1 MASNYDKSRRV
12 VITGMGALTPLG
24 NTVEEFWQGCVE
36 GRSGIDWITLFDNS
50 AYPVKVD
57 GEVRG
62 FDPTEFIDRKEA
74 RRMARFSQLSV
85 SAAKMAIEDSG
96 LKLEEEDT
104 TRIGVLL
111 GNGNGGY
118 PETDE
123 AMRTIVSRGGLPLG
137 VDFSGGTVLWLKFKQ
152 PVTEDQIRHA
162 LGPLSAEATV
172 QTFGQPGDNEMM
184 IRMPLRQG
192 LEQGASLEADAK
204 QVEASVRGA
213 NLGEFEVRNREIVG
227 PTIGEDLKRKGI
239 WATLTAL
246 GGILVYIALRFRLS
260 FGIGAIVATFHDVL
274 VTLVFL
280 TWFGYE
286 LSLNV
291 IAAILTITGYSVND
305 TIVIFDRVRENQRLA
320 RKEPLD
326 ETVNRAVNQTL
337 SRTIITAGATFLAVL
352 ALFLFGGQVLRPMAF
367 TLLVGV
373 MLMLTAN
380 GNPFFPGSSP
390 AQFVHF
396 ENTADMLEDIA
407 AFTTTA
413 FNYAGAEASA
423 RVAGAEVSEAY
434 FRTFRA
440 PFAGG
445 RAFTRE
451 EMAPGGARVAV
462 VSHAFWTRY
471 LEGDPNIVGST
482 ISLNGVSRRIR

>member
-1 MASNYDKSRRV
+1 MRIFTNPNYNFIRWRWHAIILSIA
-12 VITGMGALTPLG
+12 VIG
-24 NTVEEFWQGCVE
+24 
-36 GRSGIDWITLFDNS
+36 
-50 AYPVKVD
+50 
-57 GEVRG
+57 
-62 FDPTEFIDRKEA
+62 
-74 RRMARFSQLSV
+74 
-85 SAAKMAIEDSG
+85 SG
-96 LKLEEEDT
+96 LF
-104 TRIGVLL
+104 
-111 GNGNGGY
+111 
-118 PETDE
+118 
-123 AMRTIVSRGGLPLG
+123 TIVSRGGLPLG
-137 VDFSGGTVLWLKFKQ
+137 VDFSGGTVLWLKFQQ

-305 TIVIFDRVRENQRLA
+305 TIVIFDRVRENQRLK
-320 RKEPLD
+320 RQEPLD
-326 ETVNRAVNQTL
+326 QTVNRAVNQTL
-337 SRTIITAGATFLAVL
+337 SRTVITAGATFLAVV
-352 ALFLFGGQVLRPMAF
+352 ALYLFGGEVLRPMAF
-367 TLLVGV
+367 TLLVGIV
-373 MLMLTAN
+373 T
-380 GNPFFPGSSP
+380 GTYSTVF
-390 AQFVHF
+390 
-396 ENTADMLEDIA
+396 IA
-407 AFTTTA
+407 AA
-413 FNYAGAEASA
+413 
-423 RVAGAEVSEAY
+423 VAII
-434 FRTFRA
+434 
-440 PFAGG
+440 
-445 RAFTRE
+445 
-451 EMAPGGARVAV
+451 M
-462 VSHAFWTRY
+462 
-471 LEGDPNIVGST
+471 
-482 ISLNGVSRRIR
+482 SRRGGPPATLARAQAKTKARRPA